1 MEEAGGIPVTPPRTV
16 AANNSNQAAP
26 VPVPAPAPAP
36 AEVVPP
42 PPPAAAAAMRGRKP
56 AQVSLARAVARETPA
71 KTVAATVVTVL
82 PVSMVAKCRL
92 AAAMDT
98 VEIMRHDVL
107 AVIAIGPTDFITV
120 VSLASDA

>member
-42 PPPAAAAAMRGRKP
+42 PPPLAAAAMRGRKP
-56 AQVSLARAVARETPA
+56 AQVSLGRAVARETPA
-71 KTVAATVVTVL
+71 KTVAATVL